1 MSAPDQRQLFTRYFR
16 ASTPVRQIQGRG
28 LGPYLVKS
36 IVVDHGGSVTVSSTE
51 GSGTTFEVTL
61 NHVSSNAFRWSAA

>member
-1 MSAPDQRQLFTRYFR
+1 
-16 ASTPVRQIQGRG
+16 
-28 LGPYLVKS
+28 
-36 IVVDHGGSVTVSSTE
+36 VSSIE